1 MTTPSAHVRSGKLLD
16 GLTLQFMRGTSWK
29 GNIFVGAA
37 DWGSLGL
44 EKSVYTRLRKT
55 MTDLHQRLGLLHCG
69 VDFAVG
75 TLGGKFGDTIVAAVQ
90 DINPESD
97 GCFILARVHGALSH
111 DRRGRC
117 DTRSHSGR
125 HGECR
130 ENPLVGI
137 EILNS
142 RTALRGNRRRTRTLG
157 DDRHICANVHASRR
171 ASPDHGANACYVATV
186 WHLVKP
192 TAERTTNCS
201 GARPVSTARQ
211 PTGGAG
217 GIPGDDGEIT
227 IAATK

>member
-1 MTTPSAHVRSGKLLD
+1 VISCISLPRTSPHPLTGDFYEWSVAVD
-16 GLTLQFMRGTSWK
+16 GREIPWQSYAGP
-29 GNIFVGAA
+29 
-37 DWGSLGL
+37 
-44 EKSVYTRLRKT
+44 LRFDET
-55 MTDLHQRLGLLHCG
+55 E
-69 VDFAVG
+69 FAVG
-75 TLGGKFGDTIVAAVQ
+75 TVGGKFGDTIVAAVQ